1 MQKII
6 PFLWFESQAEEA
18 MNFYTS
24 IFPNSKVLTVSRY
37 GKEGAEVSGRP
48 EGSVMVA
55 SVELNGQ
62 RFDLIN
68 GGPEFK
74 FTEAISFVINCEDQ
88 TEVDHYWDALTAE
101 GQEIQCGWLK
111 DKFGVSWQVTPTIM
125 GKLMSDPDKAKS
137 GRVMAAML
145 KMKKIDIAKLQEA
158 YDQA

>member
-1 MQKII
+1 MQKIV
-6 PFLWFESQAEEA
+6 PFLWFNNNAEEA

-37 GKEGAEVSGRP
+37 GKEGAEVSGQA

-55 SVELNGQ
+55 SIELNGQ

-68 GGPEFK
+68 GGPIYK
-74 FTEAISFVINCEDQ
+74 FSEAISFVINCDDQ
-88 TEVDHYWDALTAE
+88 AEVDHFWDSLTAG

-111 DKFGVSWQVTPTIM
+111 DKFGVCWQVTPTIM

>member
-6 PFLWFESQAEEA
+6 PFLWFDNQAEEA

-37 GKEGAEVSGRP
+37 GKEGAEVSGQA

-55 SVELNGQ
+55 SIELNGQ

-68 GGPEFK
+68 GGPIYK
-74 FTEAISFVINCEDQ
+74 FSEAISFVINCDDQ
-88 TEVDHYWDALTAE
+88 AEVDHFWDSLTAG

-111 DKFGVSWQVTPTIM
+111 DKFGVCWQVTPTIM

-145 KMKKIDIAKLQEA
+145 KMKKLDIAKLQEA
-158 YDQA
+158 YDQE